1 MAVMNE
7 LNPVIEKTKSLARKV
22 DGLVQDEDF
31 QTEISGLSL
40 HRRTNKQSIHC
51 IYDLG
56 LGVILQG
63 EKQVLI
69 GNEIFTYSRG
79 QTMLTTIDLPAV
91 SRLTQASYS
100 EPFLGMMLKLDI
112 GMITEI
118 AGSMENIHV
127 TENIPSFSIEE
138 MDIGLIEA
146 LDRLVDLVEDPSMI
160 SQIAPLIKHEIIV
173 RLLLGKHGDY
183 LRNLIKVSVAE
194 KNIFKVISWLRNNFL
209 NDVRVDEIAEQA
221 NMTSATFRNHF
232 REITR
237 MTPLQYQK
245 QLRLQEARKLM
256 LMQSIEVRR
265 VAESVGYESQ
275 SQFTREYVRLFGIT
289 PQKDLKE
296 NTISK

>member
-1 MAVMNE
+1 MAVMND
-7 LNPVIEKTKSLARKV
+7 LSPVIEKTKLLARKV

-31 QTEISGLSL
+31 QTEISDFSL

-69 GNEIFTYSRG
+69 GNEIFSYSRG

-91 SRLTQASYS
+91 SRVTQASYS

-183 LRNLIKVSVAE
+183 LRNLIKVSGNE

-256 LMQSIEVRR
+256 LMQSIEIRR

-296 NTISK
+296 NTAK

>member
-1 MAVMNE
+1 MAVMND
-7 LNPVIEKTKSLARKV
+7 LNPVIEKTKLLARKV

-31 QTEISGLSL
+31 QTEISDFSL

-91 SRLTQASYS
+91 SRVTQASYS

-160 SQIAPLIKHEIIV
+160 PQIAPLIKHEIIV

-183 LRNLIKVSVAE
+183 LRNLIKVSGNE

-256 LMQSIEVRR
+256 LMQSIEIRR

-296 NTISK
+296 NTAK

>member
-1 MAVMNE
+1 MAVMND
-7 LNPVIEKTKSLARKV
+7 LSPVIEKTKFLARKV

-31 QTEISGLSL
+31 QTEISGFSL

-183 LRNLIKVSVAE
+183 LRNLIKVSGNE

-256 LMQSIEVRR
+256 LMQSIEIRR

-296 NTISK
+296 NTAK

>member
-1 MAVMNE
+1 MND
-7 LNPVIEKTKSLARKV
+7 LSSIIKKTKLLAHKV

-31 QTEISGLSL
+31 QTGISGFSL
-40 HRRTNKQSIHC
+40 HRRVNKQSIHC

-69 GNEIFTYSRG
+69 GNDIFSYGRG

-91 SRLTQASYS
+91 SRVTQASYS

-112 GMITEI
+112 GLITEI
-118 AGSMENIHV
+118 VGNMENIHIAS
-127 TENIPSFSIEE
+127 NIPSFSIET
-138 MDIGLIEA
+138 MDVGLIEA
-146 LDRLVDLVEDPSMI
+146 LDRLVDLVEDPSLI
-160 SQIAPLIKHEIIV
+160 PQIAPLIQHEIIV

-183 LRNLIKVSVAE
+183 LRNLIKISLNE
-194 KNIFKVISWLRNNFL
+194 KNIFNVISWLRNNFL
-209 NDVRVDEIAEQA
+209 NDVSVDEIADQA
-221 NMTSATFRNHF
+221 NMTSATFRKHF

-256 LMQSIEVRR
+256 LMQSTEVRR

-289 PQKDLKE
+289 PQNDLKE
-296 NTISK
+296 SRTK

>member
-1 MAVMNE
+1 MAVIND

-31 QTEISGLSL
+31 QTEISGFSL

-91 SRLTQASYS
+91 SRVTQASYS

-160 SQIAPLIKHEIIV
+160 PQIAPLIKHEIIV

-183 LRNLIKVSVAE
+183 LRNLIKVSGNE

-209 NDVRVDEIAEQA
+209 NDVSVDEIAEQA

-256 LMQSIEVRR
+256 LMQSIEIRR

-296 NTISK
+296 NTAK

>member
-1 MAVMNE
+1 MND
-7 LNPVIEKTKSLARKV
+7 LSPVIEKTKLLARKV

-31 QTEISGLSL
+31 QTEISGFSL

-160 SQIAPLIKHEIIV
+160 SQIAPLIKREIIV

-256 LMQSIEVRR
+256 LMQAIEVRR

>member
-1 MAVMNE
+1 MTLIND
-7 LNPVIEKTKSLARKV
+7 LSPVIEKTKALARKV
-22 DGLVQDEDF
+22 DGLIQNEDF
-31 QTEISGLSL
+31 QTEISGFSL

-69 GNEIFTYSRG
+69 GNEIFSYSRG

-91 SRLTQASYS
+91 SRVTQASYS

-118 AGSMENIHV
+118 ASSMENIHV
-127 TENIPSFSIEE
+127 TSNIPSFSIEE

-183 LRNLIKVSVAE
+183 LRNLIKISVSE

-209 NDVRVDEIAEQA
+209 NDISVDGIADQA

-256 LMQSIEVRR
+256 LMQSIEIRR

-296 NTISK
+296 NTTK

>member
-1 MAVMNE
+1 MND

-31 QTEISGLSL
+31 QTEISGFSL

-127 TENIPSFSIEE
+127 TENIPSFSIEQ

-160 SQIAPLIKHEIIV
+160 PQIAPLIKHEIIV

-183 LRNLIKVSVAE
+183 LRNLIKVSGNE

-256 LMQSIEVRR
+256 LMQSIEIRR

-296 NTISK
+296 NTAK

>member
-1 MAVMNE
+1 MAVMND

-31 QTEISGLSL
+31 QTEISGFSL

-91 SRLTQASYS
+91 SRVTQASYL
-100 EPFLGMMLKLDI
+100 EPFLGLMLKLDI

-127 TENIPSFSIEE
+127 TENIPSFSIEQ

-183 LRNLIKVSVAE
+183 LRNLIKVSGNE

-256 LMQSIEVRR
+256 LMQSIEIRR

-296 NTISK
+296 NTAK

>member
-1 MAVMNE
+1 MAVMND
-7 LNPVIEKTKSLARKV
+7 LSPVIEKTKFLARKV

-31 QTEISGLSL
+31 QTEISGFSL

-127 TENIPSFSIEE
+127 TENIPSFSIEQ

-160 SQIAPLIKHEIIV
+160 PQIAPLIKHEIIV

-183 LRNLIKVSVAE
+183 LRNLIKVSGNE

-256 LMQSIEVRR
+256 LMQSIEIRR

-296 NTISK
+296 NTAK

>member
-1 MAVMNE
+1 MALMND
-7 LNPVIEKTKSLARKV
+7 LNPAIEKTKSLARKV
-22 DGLVQDEDF
+22 DGLVKNEDF
-31 QTEISGLSL
+31 QTEISGFSL

-69 GNEIFTYSRG
+69 GNEIFSYSRG

-91 SRLTQASYS
+91 SRVTQASYT

-118 AGSMENIHV
+118 AGNMENIHV

-138 MDIGLIEA
+138 MDIGLLEA

-160 SQIAPLIKHEIIV
+160 PQIAPLIKHEIIV

-183 LRNLIKVSVAE
+183 LRNLVKVSVTE

-209 NDVRVDEIAEQA
+209 NDVSVDEIAEQA

-232 REITR
+232 REITK

-296 NTISK
+296 NRTK

>member
-1 MAVMNE
+1 MTLMND

-22 DGLVQDEDF
+22 DGLVQNEDF
-31 QTEISGLSL
+31 LTEISGFSL

-100 EPFLGMMLKLDI
+100 EPFLGMMLKLNI
-112 GMITEI
+112 GMVTEI

-160 SQIAPLIKHEIIV
+160 PQIAPLIKHEIIV

-183 LRNLIKVSVAE
+183 LRNLIKVSGNE

-256 LMQSIEVRR
+256 LMQSIEIRR

-296 NTISK
+296 NTAK

>member
-1 MAVMNE
+1 MND

-31 QTEISGLSL
+31 QTEISGFSL

-91 SRLTQASYS
+91 SRVTQASYS
-100 EPFLGMMLKLDI
+100 EPFLGLMLKLDI

-127 TENIPSFSIEE
+127 TENIPSFSIEQ

-183 LRNLIKVSVAE
+183 LRNLIKVSGNE

-256 LMQSIEVRR
+256 LMQSIEIRR

-296 NTISK
+296 NTAK

>member
-1 MAVMNE
+1 MND
-7 LNPVIEKTKSLARKV
+7 LSSIIEKTKLLAHKV
-22 DGLVQDEDF
+22 DGLVQNEDF
-31 QTEISGLSL
+31 QTEISGFSL
-40 HRRTNKQSIHC
+40 HRRVNKQSIHC

-69 GNEIFTYSRG
+69 GNEIFSYARG

-91 SRLTQASYS
+91 SRVTQASYS

-112 GMITEI
+112 GLITEI
-118 AGSMENIHV
+118 VGNMENIPIAS
-127 TENIPSFSIEE
+127 NIPSFSIET
-138 MDIGLIEA
+138 MDVGLIEA
-146 LDRLVDLVEDPSMI
+146 LDRLVDLVEDPSLI
-160 SQIAPLIKHEIIV
+160 PQIAPLIQHEIIV

-183 LRNLIKVSVAE
+183 LRNLIKISLNE
-194 KNIFKVISWLRNNFL
+194 KNIFNVISWLRNNFL
-209 NDVRVDEIAEQA
+209 NDVSVDEIADQA
-221 NMTSATFRNHF
+221 NMTSATFRKHF

-289 PQKDLKE
+289 PQNDLKE
-296 NTISK
+296 SRTK

>member
-1 MAVMNE
+1 MND
-7 LNPVIEKTKSLARKV
+7 LSSIIEKTKLLAYKV
-22 DGLVQDEDF
+22 DGLVQNEDF
-31 QTEISGLSL
+31 QTEISGFSL
-40 HRRTNKQSIHC
+40 HRRVNKQSIHC

-69 GNEIFTYSRG
+69 GNEIFSYGCG

-91 SRLTQASYS
+91 SRVTQASYAT
-100 EPFLGMMLKLDI
+100 PFLGMMLKLDI
-112 GMITEI
+112 GLITEI
-118 AGSMENIHV
+118 AGNMENIDIAS
-127 TENIPSFSIEE
+127 NIPSFSIETI
-138 MDIGLIEA
+138 DVGLIEA
-146 LDRLVDLVEDPSMI
+146 LDRLVDLVEAPSLI
-160 SQIAPLIKHEIIV
+160 SQIAPLIQHEIIV

-183 LRNLIKVSVAE
+183 LRNLIKVSLNE
-194 KNIFKVISWLRNNFL
+194 KNIFNVISWLRNNFL
-209 NDVRVDEIAEQA
+209 NDVSVDEIAEHA
-221 NMTSATFRNHF
+221 NMTSATFRKHF

-289 PQKDLKE
+289 PQNDLKE
-296 NTISK
+296 SRTK

>member
-1 MAVMNE
+1 MAVMND
-7 LNPVIEKTKSLARKV
+7 LSPVIEKTKLLARKV

-31 QTEISGLSL
+31 QTEISGFSL

-69 GNEIFTYSRG
+69 GNEIFSYSRG

-91 SRLTQASYS
+91 SRVTQASYS

-127 TENIPSFSIEE
+127 TSNIPSFSIEE

-183 LRNLIKVSVAE
+183 LRNLIKVSGNE

-256 LMQSIEVRR
+256 LMQSIEIRR

-296 NTISK
+296 NTAK

>member
-1 MAVMNE
+1 MTLMND

-22 DGLVQDEDF
+22 DGLVKNEDF
-31 QTEISGLSL
+31 QTEISGFSL
-40 HRRTNKQSIHC
+40 HRRVNKQSIHC

-69 GNEIFTYSRG
+69 GNEIFSYGCG

-91 SRLTQASYS
+91 SRLTQVSYS

-118 AGSMENIHV
+118 AGSMENINV
-127 TENIPSFSIEE
+127 TSNIPSFSIEQ
-138 MDIGLIEA
+138 MDLGLIEA
-146 LDRLVDLVEDPSMI
+146 LDRLVDLVEDPSLI
-160 SQIAPLIKHEIIV
+160 SQIAPLIQHEIIV

-183 LRNLIKVSVAE
+183 LRNLIKISVSE

-256 LMQSIEVRR
+256 LMQSIEIRR

-275 SQFTREYVRLFGIT
+275 SQFTRDRKSVV
-289 PQKDLKE
+289 
-296 NTISK
+296 

>member
-1 MAVMNE
+1 MTLMND
-7 LNPVIEKTKSLARKV
+7 LNPAIEKTKSLARKV
-22 DGLVQDEDF
+22 DGLVKNEDF
-31 QTEISGLSL
+31 QTEISGFSL

-69 GNEIFTYSRG
+69 GNEIFSYGRG

-91 SRLTQASYS
+91 SRVTQASYT

-118 AGSMENIHV
+118 AGNMENIHV

-138 MDIGLIEA
+138 MDIGLLEA

-160 SQIAPLIKHEIIV
+160 PQIAPLIKHEIIV

-183 LRNLIKVSVAE
+183 LRNLIKVSVTE

-209 NDVRVDEIAEQA
+209 NDVSVDEIAEQA

-296 NTISK
+296 NRTK

>member
-1 MAVMNE
+1 MND
-7 LNPVIEKTKSLARKV
+7 LSPVIEKTKSLARKV

-31 QTEISGLSL
+31 QTEISGFSL

-69 GNEIFTYSRG
+69 GNEIFSYGRG

-91 SRLTQASYS
+91 SRVTQASYT

-118 AGSMENIHV
+118 AGNMENIHV

-138 MDIGLIEA
+138 MDIGLLEA

-160 SQIAPLIKHEIIV
+160 PQIAPLIKHEIIV

-183 LRNLIKVSVAE
+183 LRNLIKVSVTE

-209 NDVRVDEIAEQA
+209 NDVSVDEIAEQA

-296 NTISK
+296 NRTK

>member
-1 MAVMNE
+1 MAVIND

-31 QTEISGLSL
+31 QTEISGFSL

-91 SRLTQASYS
+91 SRVTQASYS

-160 SQIAPLIKHEIIV
+160 PQIAPLIKHEIIV

-183 LRNLIKVSVAE
+183 LRNLIKVSGNE

-256 LMQSIEVRR
+256 LMQSIEIRR

>member
-1 MAVMNE
+1 MAVIND

-31 QTEISGLSL
+31 QTEISGFSL

-91 SRLTQASYS
+91 SRVTQASYS

-160 SQIAPLIKHEIIV
+160 PQIAPLIKHEIIV

-183 LRNLIKVSVAE
+183 LRNLIKVSGNE

-256 LMQSIEVRR
+256 LMQSIEIRR

-296 NTISK
+296 NTAK

>member
-1 MAVMNE
+1 MAVIND

-31 QTEISGLSL
+31 QTEISGFSL

-91 SRLTQASYS
+91 SRVTQASYS

-160 SQIAPLIKHEIIV
+160 PQIAPLIKHEIIV
-173 RLLLGKHGDY
+173 RLLLGKHGHY
-183 LRNLIKVSVAE
+183 LRNLIKVSGNE

-209 NDVRVDEIAEQA
+209 NDVRVYEIAEQA

-237 MTPLQYQK
+237 MTSLQYQK

-256 LMQSIEVRR
+256 LMQSIEIRR

-296 NTISK
+296 

>member
-1 MAVMNE
+1 MND
-7 LNPVIEKTKSLARKV
+7 LSPVIEKTKLLARKV

-31 QTEISGLSL
+31 QTEISDFSL

-69 GNEIFTYSRG
+69 GNEIFSYSRG

-91 SRLTQASYS
+91 SRVTQASYS

-183 LRNLIKVSVAE
+183 LRNLIKVSGNE

-256 LMQSIEVRR
+256 LMQSIEIRR

-296 NTISK
+296 NTAK

>member
-1 MAVMNE
+1 MAVMND

-31 QTEISGLSL
+31 QTEISGFSL

-91 SRLTQASYS
+91 SRVTQASYS
-100 EPFLGMMLKLDI
+100 EPFLGLMLKLDI

-127 TENIPSFSIEE
+127 TENIPSFSIEQ

-183 LRNLIKVSVAE
+183 LRNLIKVSGNE

-256 LMQSIEVRR
+256 LMQSIEIRR

-296 NTISK
+296 NTAK

>member
-1 MAVMNE
+1 MND
-7 LNPVIEKTKSLARKV
+7 LSPVIEKTKFLARKV

-31 QTEISGLSL
+31 QTEISGFSL

-127 TENIPSFSIEE
+127 TENIPSFSIEQ

-160 SQIAPLIKHEIIV
+160 PQIAPLIKHEIIV

-183 LRNLIKVSVAE
+183 LRNLIKVSGNE

-256 LMQSIEVRR
+256 LMQSIEIRR

-296 NTISK
+296 NTAK

>member
-1 MAVMNE
+1 MTLIND
-7 LNPVIEKTKSLARKV
+7 LSPVIEKTKALARKV
-22 DGLVQDEDF
+22 DGLIQNEDF
-31 QTEISGLSL
+31 QTEISGFSL

-69 GNEIFTYSRG
+69 GNEIFSYSRG

-91 SRLTQASYS
+91 SRVTQASYS

-118 AGSMENIHV
+118 AGSMGNIHV
-127 TENIPSFSIEE
+127 TSNIPSFSIEE

-183 LRNLIKVSVAE
+183 LRNLIKISVSE

-209 NDVRVDEIAEQA
+209 NDVSVDEIADQA
-221 NMTSATFRNHF
+221 NMTPATFRNHF

-256 LMQSIEVRR
+256 LMQSIEIRR

-296 NTISK
+296 NTTK

>member
-1 MAVMNE
+1 MND
-7 LNPVIEKTKSLARKV
+7 LSPVIEKTKFLARKV

-31 QTEISGLSL
+31 QTEISGFSL

-69 GNEIFTYSRG
+69 GNEIFSYSRG

-91 SRLTQASYS
+91 SRVTQASYS

-118 AGSMENIHV
+118 AGSMGNIHV
-127 TENIPSFSIEE
+127 TSNIPSFSIEE

-183 LRNLIKVSVAE
+183 LRNLIKVSGNE

-256 LMQSIEVRR
+256 LMQSIEIRR

-296 NTISK
+296 NTAK

>member
-1 MAVMNE
+1 MAVMND

-22 DGLVQDEDF
+22 DGLVQNEDF
-31 QTEISGLSL
+31 QTEISGFSL

-69 GNEIFTYSRG
+69 GNEIFSYSRG

-91 SRLTQASYS
+91 SRVTQASYS

-112 GMITEI
+112 GMITKI

-127 TENIPSFSIEE
+127 TSNIPSFSIEE

-183 LRNLIKVSVAE
+183 LRNLIKISVSE

-256 LMQSIEVRR
+256 LMQSIEIRR

-296 NTISK
+296 NTAK

>member
-1 MAVMNE
+1 MAVMND
-7 LNPVIEKTKSLARKV
+7 LSPVIEKTKFLARKV

-31 QTEISGLSL
+31 QTEISGFSL

-183 LRNLIKVSVAE
+183 LRNLIKVSGNE

-256 LMQSIEVRR
+256 LMQSIEIRR

-289 PQKDLKE
+289 PQKDLNE
-296 NTISK
+296 SSK

>member
-1 MAVMNE
+1 VND
-7 LNPVIEKTKSLARKV
+7 LSSIIEKTKLLAYKV
-22 DGLVQDEDF
+22 DGLVQNEDF
-31 QTEISGLSL
+31 QTEISGFSL
-40 HRRTNKQSIHC
+40 HRRVNKQSIHC

-69 GNEIFTYSRG
+69 GNEIFSYGCG

-91 SRLTQASYS
+91 SRVTQASYAT
-100 EPFLGMMLKLDI
+100 PFLGMMLKLDI
-112 GMITEI
+112 GLITEI
-118 AGSMENIHV
+118 AGNMENIDIAS
-127 TENIPSFSIEE
+127 NIPSFSIETI
-138 MDIGLIEA
+138 DVGLIEA
-146 LDRLVDLVEDPSMI
+146 LDRLVDLVEAPSLI
-160 SQIAPLIKHEIIV
+160 SQIAPLIQHEIIV

-183 LRNLIKVSVAE
+183 LRNLIKVSLNE
-194 KNIFKVISWLRNNFL
+194 KNIFNVISWLRNNFL
-209 NDVRVDEIAEQA
+209 NDVSVDEIAEQA
-221 NMTSATFRNHF
+221 NMTSATFRKHF

-289 PQKDLKE
+289 PQNDLKE
-296 NTISK
+296 SRTK

>member
-1 MAVMNE
+1 MAVMND
-7 LNPVIEKTKSLARKV
+7 LSPVIEKTKLLARKV

-31 QTEISGLSL
+31 QTEISGFSL

-91 SRLTQASYS
+91 SRVTQASYS

-127 TENIPSFSIEE
+127 TENIPSFSIEQ

-183 LRNLIKVSVAE
+183 LRNLIKVSGNE

-256 LMQSIEVRR
+256 LMQSIEIRR

-296 NTISK
+296 NTTK

>member
-1 MAVMNE
+1 MSDLSPA
-7 LNPVIEKTKSLARKV
+7 IDKTKSLARKV
-22 DGLVQDEDF
+22 DGLIQNEDF
-31 QTEISGLSL
+31 QTEISGFSL

-56 LGVILQG
+56 LGIILQG

-69 GNEIFTYSRG
+69 GNEIFSYGAG

-91 SRLTQASYS
+91 SRVTQASYS
-100 EPFLGMMLKLDI
+100 EPFLGMMLKFDI
-112 GMITEI
+112 GMVTKIV
-118 AGSMENIHV
+118 GSMENIHV

-138 MDIGLIEA
+138 LDIGLIEA

-160 SQIAPLIKHEIIV
+160 PQIAPLIKHEIIV

-183 LRNLIKVSVAE
+183 LRNLIKVSGNE

-221 NMTSATFRNHF
+221 NMTSATFRKHF

-296 NTISK
+296 NTTK

>member
-1 MAVMNE
+1 MND
-7 LNPVIEKTKSLARKV
+7 LSSIIEKTKLLAYKV
-22 DGLVQDEDF
+22 DGLVQNEDF
-31 QTEISGLSL
+31 QTEISGFSL
-40 HRRTNKQSIHC
+40 HRRVNKQSIHC

-69 GNEIFTYSRG
+69 GNEIFSYGCG

-91 SRLTQASYS
+91 SRVTQASYAT
-100 EPFLGMMLKLDI
+100 PFLGMMLKLDI
-112 GMITEI
+112 GLITEI
-118 AGSMENIHV
+118 AGNMENIDIAS
-127 TENIPSFSIEE
+127 NIPSFSIETI
-138 MDIGLIEA
+138 DVGLIEA
-146 LDRLVDLVEDPSMI
+146 LDRLVDLVEAPSLI
-160 SQIAPLIKHEIIV
+160 SQIAPLIQHEIIV

-183 LRNLIKVSVAE
+183 LRNLIKVSLNE
-194 KNIFKVISWLRNNFL
+194 KNIFNVISWLRNNFL
-209 NDVRVDEIAEQA
+209 NDVSVDEIAEQA
-221 NMTSATFRNHF
+221 NMTSATFRKHF

-289 PQKDLKE
+289 PQNDLKE
-296 NTISK
+296 SRTK

>member
-1 MAVMNE
+1 MTLVNDRSSI
-7 LNPVIEKTKSLARKV
+7 IEKTKLLAHKV
-22 DGLVQDEDF
+22 DGLVENEDF
-31 QTEISGLSL
+31 QTEISGFSL
-40 HRRTNKQSIHC
+40 HRRVNKQSIHC

-69 GNEIFTYSRG
+69 GNEIFSYARG

-91 SRLTQASYS
+91 SRVTQASYS

-112 GMITEI
+112 GLITEI
-118 AGSMENIHV
+118 AGNMENIHV
-127 TENIPSFSIEE
+127 ASNIPSFSIET
-138 MDIGLIEA
+138 MDVGLIEA
-146 LDRLVDLVEDPSMI
+146 LDRLVDLVENPSLI
-160 SQIAPLIKHEIIV
+160 PQIAPLIQHEIIV

-183 LRNLIKVSVAE
+183 LRNLIKVSLNE
-194 KNIFKVISWLRNNFL
+194 KNIFNAISWLRNNFL
-209 NDVRVDEIAEQA
+209 KDVCVDEIADQA
-221 NMTSATFRNHF
+221 NMTSATFRKHF

-275 SQFTREYVRLFGIT
+275 SQFTREYVRLFGVT
-289 PQKDLKE
+289 PQNDLKE
-296 NTISK
+296 SRTK